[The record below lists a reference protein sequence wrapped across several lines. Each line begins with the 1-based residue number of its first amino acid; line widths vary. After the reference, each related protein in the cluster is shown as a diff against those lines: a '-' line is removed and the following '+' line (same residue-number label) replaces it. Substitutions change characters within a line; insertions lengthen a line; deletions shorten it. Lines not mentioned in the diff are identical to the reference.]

1 MYVLDRGFSGDEPGY
16 TPEPLII
23 NRTPEGFV
31 TVPAVISGVGVQR
44 YYAGEFPRDEIP
56 EQFQDSPV
64 REIHLLRS
72 RDEVFDGESVQSFNG
87 LPLTNNHPPN
97 MIDASNVKRYM
108 VGISRDNTTED
119 KGRLKNDLRI
129 MDGETLSDIE
139 GGKQAVSCGY
149 NMTILWTSG
158 MDPQHGAYD
167 GTQAEIRG
175 NHIAIVDK
183 ARGGPDMRIQLHDS
197 WNAQQHHKSWSKVDW
212 ESLKAELGDG
222 SPGAENIKP
231 KPKPKGKQ
239 MAKRTINGIEVEF
252 EESSVQAVDCLVTS
266 LADKDTELQTTQTQ
280 LKDALA
286 VAETLKG
293 QLAAEEAKNNEE
305 TINAELTE
313 RFAAVDHLRQL
324 DPKLEWEGKTPDQI
338 RRELIAKHRPGIELK
353 DATPEFV
360 HGVFLT
366 LEQDLQKS
374 DKQKEGFRKAFASDD
389 ESDLEDW
396 SPEASRARVRSARQ
410 AMMDSHSTRKRGEQQ
425 QQAQEGGGE

>member
-16 TPEPLII
+16 TPEALII
-23 NRTPEGFV
+23 NRTSEGFV

-56 EQFQDSPV
+56 EQFQDNPL

-72 RDEVFDGESVQSFNG
+72 REEVFDGESVQSFNG
-87 LPLTNNHPPN
+87 LPLTNNHPPQ

-108 VGISRDNTTED
+108 VGISRDDTKED
-119 KGRLKNDLRI
+119 KGRLKNDLRV

-158 MDPQHGAYD
+158 VDLQYGAYD
-167 GTQAEIRG
+167 GIQTEIRG
-175 NHIAIVDK
+175 NHIAIVDE
-183 ARGGPDMRIQLHDS
+183 ARGGIELRLQLHDS
-197 WNAQQHHKSWSKVDW
+197 WDEQRHHESWSKVDW
-212 ESLKAELGDG
+212 ESLKTELGDG
-222 SPGAENIKP
+222 SPGAENI

-280 LKDALA
+280 LKDARA
-286 VAETLKG
+286 EAETLKG
-293 QLAAEEAKNNEE
+293 QLAAEKAKNNEE

-324 DPKLEWEGKTPDQI
+324 DPKLEWKGKTPDQI
-338 RRELIAKHRPGIELK
+338 RRDLIAKHRPGIELK
-353 DATPEFV
+353 DSTPEFV
-360 HGVFLT
+360 NGVFLT

-374 DKQKEGFRKAFASDD
+374 DKQKEGFRKALASDD
-389 ESDLEDW
+389 QPDPDDF
-396 SPEASRARVRSARQ
+396 SPEASRARVMPRIPLAL
-410 AMMDSHSTRKRGEQQ
+410 A
-425 QQAQEGGGE
+425 

>member
-16 TPEPLII
+16 TPEALII
-23 NRTPEGFV
+23 NRTSEGFV

-44 YYAGEFPRDEIP
+44 YYAGEFPRDKMP
-56 EQFQDSPV
+56 EQFQDNPL
-64 REIHLLRS
+64 RELHFLRS
-72 RDEVFDGESVQSFNG
+72 REEVFDGESVQSFNG

-108 VGISRDNTTED
+108 VGISRDKTKED
-119 KGRLKNDLRI
+119 KERLKNDLRI

-139 GGKQAVSCGY
+139 GGKQGVSCGY
-149 NMTILWTSG
+149 DMTILWTPG
-158 MDPQHGAYD
+158 VDPKHGAYD
-167 GTQAEIRG
+167 GVQTEIRG

-197 WNAQQHHKSWSKVDW
+197 WNEKQHHESWSKVDW

-231 KPKPKGKQ
+231 KQKEKQ

-252 EESSVQAVDCLVTS
+252 EESSVQAVDCLVAS

-305 TINAELTE
+305 TINAELAQ
-313 RFAAVDHLRQL
+313 RFAAIDHLRQL

-360 HGVFLT
+360 NGVFLT
-366 LEQDLQKS
+366 LEQDLKKTDGQK
-374 DKQKEGFRKAFASDD
+374 DGFRRAFASDD
-389 ESDLEDW
+389 GPDPEDF
-396 SPEASRARVRSARQ
+396 SPEASRARVMDARKK
-410 AMMDSHSTRKRGEQQ
+410 MMASHSRRGRDEQQ
-425 QQAQEGGGE
+425 QVQEGGGE